1 VSTLGWVYFVIWSE
15 GLLFFFFW
23 LVGLM
28 IVVIDVYVEVGRFFE
43 LIDIVSVIS
52 FVVFHIIFPI
62 FFHEL

>member
-1 VSTLGWVYFVIWSE
+1 MSTLGWVYFVIWSE

-23 LVGLM
+23 LVM

-52 FVVFHIIFPI
+52 FVVIHIIFPV
-62 FFHEL
+62 FLHEL